1 MRAVTT
7 TSLAREV
14 FACGVTV
21 ASVDLLQHHQ
31 NQHHQHYQDDQDKED
46 QELHYILRYYFHSY
60 EIEGFNLRLLLFQVF
75 VHSS

>member
-14 FACGVTV
+14 FACGVTA

-31 NQHHQHYQDDQDKED
+31 NQHHQHYQHHQDKED
-46 QELHYILRYYFHSY
+46 QELHYILRYYFYSY
-60 EIEGFNLRLLLFQVF
+60 EIESFNLRLLAFQVF